1 MNSWEVYLAAPK
13 YDCVWLE
20 MEIKIKTR
28 IAERRFLTGLQRGYF
43 FWGEGAAMHTQ
54 ATIKPCR

>member
-20 MEIKIKTR
+20 MEIKIK
-28 IAERRFLTGLQRGYF
+28 IGLLEDGVILILR
-43 FWGEGAAMHTQ
+43 
-54 ATIKPCR
+54 P